1 MWLKVT
7 SKLIQ
12 PSTKNRAAPIP
23 GICIGIG
30 PIPAIFD
37 GIGISQ
43 VCYTSTNSV
52 VCALLTMK

>member
-1 MWLKVT
+1 MPCYAI
-7 SKLIQ
+7 SM
-12 PSTKNRAAPIP
+12 AALFPI
-23 GICIGIG
+23 ICISIG

-37 GIGISQ
+37 GIEIGQ